1 MTHSTLEVQRRL
13 HDLHYFPHHIDGI
26 DGPRTRAAIRNFQIS
41 VRLPASGVLTAATE
55 ARLFPHVSRIGSLL
69 AFMRE
74 LRELQAAKG
83 PTTMDT
89 IKAKSAIFSKI
100 NWSQGI
106 SMAAMLL
113 SFFGFDLD
121 AKTQAE
127 LLAAIIAVNGV
138 FTWAMRTFFN
148 NSVSPDLAGKT
159 VTVQKA

>member
-1 MTHSTLEVQRRL
+1 
-13 HDLHYFPHHIDGI
+13 
-26 DGPRTRAAIRNFQIS
+26 
-41 VRLPASGVLTAATE
+41 
-55 ARLFPHVSRIGSLL
+55 
-69 AFMRE
+69 
-74 LRELQAAKG
+74 
-83 PTTMDT
+83 MDT